1 MWCLMSMWCQCD
13 VVTINSLQCY
23 CILAHHAVYVCHIS
37 CGHPHTVHPIVPLSD
52 MSQPGNSLQSA
63 WRNHSGISRLHSG
76 KETPYLLAMQPFS
89 LEAILIMHLELYTSH
104 TMKFWSTGFLGRH
117 CSDHVTVGALVSI
130 GLLPAVAVRLQESV
144 RVVQSH
150 SPSPPMSYRNQ
161 GATIEAQNP
170 MTGITGRWELITW
183 NYISKHIQTKRCLFS
198 SLQLPHVM
206 FCHALCLPTFER
218 LHHPTHWQCFVL
230 LCKQESWHTSVIGI
244 RSLQKQGLKRF
255 HS

>member
-1 MWCLMSMWCQCD
+1 MWCQCD
-13 VVTINSLQCY
+13 VNV
-23 CILAHHAVYVCHIS
+23 
-37 CGHPHTVHPIVPLSD
+37 
-52 MSQPGNSLQSA
+52 MSLQSMVCNA
-63 WRNHSGISRLHSG
+63 IAFWLTMLSMFVIFLAGTHTLCTPLSRYQICLSQATHCKAPDAISGISRLHSG

-104 TMKFWSTGFLGRH
+104 TVKFWSTVFLGRH